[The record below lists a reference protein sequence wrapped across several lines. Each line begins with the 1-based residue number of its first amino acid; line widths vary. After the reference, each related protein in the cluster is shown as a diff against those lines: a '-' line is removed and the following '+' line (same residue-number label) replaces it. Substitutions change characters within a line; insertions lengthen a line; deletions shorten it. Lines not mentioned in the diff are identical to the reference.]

1 MNVPTSIVRN
11 RNGQTKSSGAGVIV
25 LLMMALVFV
34 PIFAIHAAMIWQTT
48 ATGQELASLVGSF
61 LPNF

>member
-48 ATGQELASLVGSF
+48 ETGQELASLVGSF
-61 LPNF
+61 MPNF